1 MQESAP
7 CIILAKNLPWGHVGF
22 KIYNTNINNL
32 VNTLKPNFFI
42 KICLTIL
49 ISLTR
54 NPIIFKFEN
63 LLENDYLQLVLL
75 IVFKND
81 LKTNVSLTFFL
92 KTIVFIFWKKTI
104 VFENKPFGFNF

>member
-75 IVFKND
+75 IV
-81 LKTNVSLTFFL
+81 L
-92 KTIVFIFWKKTI
+92 KTI
-104 VFENKPFGFNF
+104 